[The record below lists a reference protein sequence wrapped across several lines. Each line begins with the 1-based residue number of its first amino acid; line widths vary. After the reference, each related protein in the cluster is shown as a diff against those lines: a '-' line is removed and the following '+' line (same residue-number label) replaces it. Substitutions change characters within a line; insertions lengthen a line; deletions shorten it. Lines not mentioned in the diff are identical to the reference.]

1 MGLQFLSKVH
11 CKKVAK
17 HFARFHT
24 FIKSDISQAKLTAFE
39 EVLDN
44 QIFEQTYWK
53 KSEIWPR
60 TALGKNWGH
69 WADMG
74 HWADIGD
81 TGEAEIEDIAQY

>member
-1 MGLQFLSKVH
+1 MGEPILSRSYGEKTEIKRFRQFRHSSSNVVFWTPLFEQNAMQKS
-11 CKKVAK
+11 CK

-53 KSEIWPR
+53 KSEI
-60 TALGKNWGH
+60 
-69 WADMG
+69 
-74 HWADIGD
+74 
-81 TGEAEIEDIAQY
+81 